1 MKKLFNVAV
10 MFAALATALSFTSC
24 ETTDEKSET
33 NVNKQ
38 QLPELNLTE
47 KNIGQTFDF
56 SSGVVNADGENYSGK
71 FKVTDVNV
79 SENSVT
85 FEITCKATGDRKHE
99 ITLSDAGNSYA
110 MVGEEGN
117 IIGAKKAVADAAAD
131 QVIFVLL
138 GANRADKTVCTIT
151 SGTKNQTL
159 SDNGAKETLF
169 AVKE

>member
-24 ETTDEKSET
+24 DTDGEANDAVAE
-33 NVNKQ
+33 Q
-38 QLPELNLTE
+38 QLPELNLDATSV
-47 KNIGQTFDF
+47 GQTYQF
-56 SSGVVNADGENYSGK
+56 SSGVVNSDGVNYSGK
-71 FKVTDVNV
+71 FKVTDVNID
-79 SENSVT
+79 ENSVT
-85 FEITCKATGDRKHE
+85 FEITCKATGDKKHE

-117 IIGAKKAVADAAAD
+117 IIGASKTTADAAAD
-131 QVIFVLL
+131 KVIFVLL
-138 GANRADKTVCTIT
+138 GSNRTDKTVCTIT

-169 AVKE
+169 AVKQ

>member
-10 MFAALATALSFTSC
+10 MFAALATALSFSSC
-24 ETTDEKSET
+24 NPDDEANIAVEE
-33 NVNKQ
+33 Q

-47 KNIGQTFDF
+47 KNIGEEFQF
-56 SSGVVNADGENYSGK
+56 SSGVVNADGDNYSGK

-79 SENSVT
+79 SENIVT

-169 AVKE
+169 AVKK

>member
-10 MFAALATALSFTSC
+10 MFAALATALSFSSC
-24 ETTDEKSET
+24 NPDDGSEE
-33 NVNKQ
+33 NVNEQ

-56 SSGVVNADGENYSGK
+56 SSGVVNADGDNYSGK

-138 GANRADKTVCTIT
+138 GANRADKTVELKTA
-151 SGTKNQTL
+151 L
-159 SDNGAKETLF
+159 
-169 AVKE
+169 

>member
-1 MKKLFNVAV
+1 MAELDIDDMRQMEAELQGMPLCNTRMTFYYD
-10 MFAALATALSFTSC
+10 
-24 ETTDEKSET
+24 ETG
-33 NVNKQ
+33 NC
-38 QLPELNLTE
+38 
-47 KNIGQTFDF
+47 
-56 SSGVVNADGENYSGK
+56 GK

>member
-1 MKKLFNVAV
+1 MKKFFNVAV

-24 ETTDEKSET
+24 DTDGDA
-33 NVNKQ
+33 NDAVADQ
-38 QLPELNLTE
+38 QLPELNLDAE
-47 KNIGQTFDF
+47 SIGKTYQF
-56 SSGVVNADGENYSGK
+56 SSGVVNSDGVNYSGQ
-71 FKVTDVNV
+71 FKVTDVNIDQ
-79 SENSVT
+79 NSVT
-85 FEITCKATGDRKHE
+85 FEITCKATGDKKHE

-151 SGTKNQTL
+151 SGTKNNTL
-159 SDNGAKETLF
+159 ATNGAKETLF
-169 AVKE
+169 AVKSK

>member
-10 MFAALATALSFTSC
+10 MFAALATALSFSSC
-24 ETTDEKSET
+24 NPDDEAEK
-33 NVNKQ
+33 NVNEQ

-47 KNIGQTFDF
+47 KNIGQTFEF
-56 SSGVVNADGENYSGK
+56 SSGVVNTDGENYSGK

-99 ITLSDAGNSYA
+99 ITLSDVGNSYA
-110 MVGEEGN
+110 MVGEDGN
-117 IIGAKKAVADAAAD
+117 IIGAKKAVADEAAD

-138 GANRADKTVCTIT
+138 GANRSDKTVCTIT
-151 SGTKNQTL
+151 SGTKNSTL
-159 SDNGAKETLF
+159 AEKGATETLF

>member
-10 MFAALATALSFTSC
+10 MFAALATALSFSSC
-24 ETTDEKSET
+24 NPDDEAEK
-33 NVNKQ
+33 NVNEQ

-47 KNIGQTFDF
+47 KNIGQTFEF
-56 SSGVVNADGENYSGK
+56 SSGVVNTDGENYSGK

-99 ITLSDAGNSYA
+99 ITLSDTGNSYA
-110 MVGEEGN
+110 MVGEDGN
-117 IIGAKKAVADAAAD
+117 IIGAKKAVADEAAD

-138 GANRADKTVCTIT
+138 GANRSDKTVCTIT
-151 SGTKNQTL
+151 SGTKNSTL
-159 SDNGAKETLF
+159 AEKGATETLF